1 MNLNVQEQ
9 FDLLNKSYS
18 IKKRFLRM
26 YKNAHA
32 GHIGCSLS
40 CAEILTFLRF
50 EWMGVYDELI
60 LSKGHAAA
68 ALYSVWAE
76 YGILTED
83 DITSFYKNGTYLA
96 AHPPA
101 GKIKGI
107 PFATGSLGHGLSL
120 AGGLALAA
128 RLKRN
133 NKKIFCVTSD
143 GELNEGSIW
152 EAAMFIAHH
161 NLLNCVWLI
170 DRNNIQGFGRTE
182 DIIRLNPLDEKLKAF
197 GFDVIEVDGHDMN
210 SLFKAKE
217 YYTNLQKPLAV
228 ICHTIKGNAVRYF
241 QDTVDCHYLPMKDEH
256 FELANADI
264 EFFLNEKVKQL
275 NG

>member
-1 MNLNVQEQ
+1 
-9 FDLLNKSYS
+9 
-18 IKKRFLRM
+18 M

-170 DRNNIQGFGRTE
+170 DRNNIHGFGRTE